1 MWRSTCFKLRRSSR
15 RRHTIPRPSC
25 AHNQELITETTWY
38 HFTAN
43 LVFRRRFQRYGDEE
57 GQPIRRWRIFAHADG
72 TKQDICNWS
81 YSARV
86 LCKFQLHKSDMSYES
101 CASVL
106 HKPQSVDVIVNPT
119 SMAHRR
125 SHGENTRPLEWSVS
139 QMVQHK
145 WSFLWFLPSSK
156 GLWITEQSRCWILV
170 DCSNCIIY
178 PGCGTFPRSNFTKR
192 RLEDRG

>member
-1 MWRSTCFKLRRSSR
+1 MRPQPRTHYRDHL
-15 RRHTIPRPSC
+15 IP
-25 AHNQELITETTWY
+25 
-38 HFTAN
+38 F
-43 LVFRRRFQRYGDEE
+43 YGQF
-57 GQPIRRWRIFAHADG
+57 GLSPAIPKIWRWRG
-72 TKQDICNWS
+72 TTSPSMTNICTCWWYETRHNWS
-81 YSARV
+81 YSAQV